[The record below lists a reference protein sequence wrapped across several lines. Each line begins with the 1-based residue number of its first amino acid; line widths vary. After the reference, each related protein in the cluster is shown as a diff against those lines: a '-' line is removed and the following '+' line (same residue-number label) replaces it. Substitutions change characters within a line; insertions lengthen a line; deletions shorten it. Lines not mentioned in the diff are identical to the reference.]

1 LREKELPGLRENLS
15 VPGYRR
21 FPGHGY
27 ERSNHMKYPYHIEY
41 VELRSK
47 RLPVMRLPKEIELV
61 TKFLFSDVQ
70 RSTEGYFLSAID
82 RVLSCEA
89 PYSEAGGNVCRLEI
103 KKDFTRVIDTLADDE
118 TENECLIETEE
129 LRELIVIWSE
139 LIENPTP
146 PPHQ

>member
-1 LREKELPGLRENLS
+1 
-15 VPGYRR
+15 
-21 FPGHGY
+21 
-27 ERSNHMKYPYHIEY
+27 MKYSYSIEY
-41 VELRSK
+41 TKYGS
-47 RLPVMRLPKEIELV
+47 PVLRLPKEIELV
-61 TKFLFSDVQ
+61 TAFLFSDVQ

-82 RVLSCEA
+82 RVLQGEVSYEEA
-89 PYSEAGGNVCRLEI
+89 AGNVFRLEI

-118 TENECLIETEE
+118 TKNECVIETEE

>member
-1 LREKELPGLRENLS
+1 MKAQ
-15 VPGYRR
+15 V
-21 FPGHGY
+21 FPQNQAFQVICDLHHN
-27 ERSNHMKYPYHIEY
+27 ERSNNMKYPYSIEY
-41 VELRSK
+41 TKYGS
-47 RLPVMRLPKEIELV
+47 PVLRLPKEIELV
-61 TKFLFSDVQ
+61 TTCLFSDVQ

-82 RVLSCEA
+82 RVLSGEA
-89 PYSEAGGNVCRLEI
+89 PYWEAAGNVCRFEI

-139 LIENPTP
+139 LVNNPAP